1 MTFQLIKKY
10 SIAIFL
16 YVTFLVLLYLSHLFD
31 TWLTPVNFFIYFLSF
46 LLICENFKKSE
57 LNKVLIFLFK
67 TLYFYTSIILL
78 IASAF
83 RILGNKNL
91 SFFTYTYSDIML
103 SLILL
108 TLSAYLLLYSLNLK
122 FNDKYSIF
130 YISLFLSILI
140 IVVYYSPFLRN
151 PESVSYNQ
159 HWYDYARKNYIIKL
173 FIISS
178 LIVFWYRYYQKYF
191 VLSEYLN
198 TIIFLFMLSNI
209 LEGLHYIAFQRKFQ
223 IFVYSQYLALS
234 FNLFFMIFWYLRLV
248 YLNKDISKKNEKYLA
263 NFQYLGA
270 LVSKPKHS
278 GWQRIVAR
286 LPINKVSLL
295 VILIVGTIFFLYFV
309 RFINLYLMLNT
320 IFIVVLTFFAIFFSF
335 SSIKRNWNQQM
346 GFIFKGRK
354 KKAK

>member
-1 MTFQLIKKY
+1 MTFSLLKKY
-10 SIAIFL
+10 GIALLLYVVFLAFL
-16 YVTFLVLLYLSHLFD
+16 YLARLFE
-31 TWLTPVNFFIYFLSF
+31 TWLTPINFLIYFLSF
-46 LLICENFKKSE
+46 VLICENYKKSE
-57 LNKVLIFLFK
+57 FNRTLIALFK
-67 TLYFYTSIILL
+67 IFYFYTSIILL

-83 RILGNKNL
+83 RILGIRKLN
-91 SFFTYTYSDIML
+91 FVTYTYSDIGISVILLWLTLYLLLKSFNLKIKSKNSLMVIALFL
-103 SLILL
+103 SLI
-108 TLSAYLLLYSLNLK
+108 
-122 FNDKYSIF
+122 I
-130 YISLFLSILI
+130 ILI
-140 IVVYYSPFLRN
+140 NYSKFLFYSDLISGIK
-151 PESVSYNQ
+151 E
-159 HWYDYARKNYIIKL
+159 WATYAEKNYIIKL
-173 FIISS
+173 IIISALS
-178 LIVFWYRYYQKYF
+178 VFWYRYYQKYF

-209 LEGLHYIAFQRKFQ
+209 LEGLHYVAFQHKFQ
-223 IFVYSQYLALS
+223 LFVYSQYLALS
-234 FNLFFMIFWYLRLV
+234 FNVLFMIVWYLRLV

-278 GWQRIVAR
+278 RWQRMVAR
-286 LPINKVSLL
+286 LPINKVSLV

-354 KKAK
+354 KKA